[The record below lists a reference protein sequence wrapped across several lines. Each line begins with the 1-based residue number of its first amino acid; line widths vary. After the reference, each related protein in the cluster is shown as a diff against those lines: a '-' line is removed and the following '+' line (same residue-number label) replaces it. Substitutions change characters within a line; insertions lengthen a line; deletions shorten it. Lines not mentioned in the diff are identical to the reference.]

1 MLVDVADVGMTTVGV
16 VMTTVIGGAGLL
28 PLTLDE
34 LLNGLVSL
42 MLTEIPGDF
51 EAVTDTFTL
60 SSIDVDV
67 FAVLTDNASVT
78 FLELGVDEI
87 LDE

>member
-1 MLVDVADVGMTTVGV
+1 MLVEVADVGMTAVGV
-16 VMTTVIGGAGLL
+16 VMTTVIGGAVLL

-60 SSIDVDV
+60 SR
-67 FAVLTDNASVT
+67 LTDDSSVT

>member
-1 MLVDVADVGMTTVGV
+1 MLVEVADVGMTAVGV
-16 VMTTVIGGAGLL
+16 VMTTVIGGAVLL

-60 SSIDVDV
+60 SR
-67 FAVLTDNASVT
+67 LTDDASVT

>member
-16 VMTTVIGGAGLL
+16 VMTTVIGGAVLL